1 MNVILSRIFYGVF
14 NTLSSPSLSAPCIH
28 AQLRRLATK
37 PCEIFDLKSVLFF
50 LMCLGFAMPVL
61 GQNNQE
67 EFKKK
72 VDVII
77 AQAYKDASVKFPCR
91 LKTSGKAKMGRW
103 KDVEN
108 CVNPAHDLVDWES
121 YADALKKIREDER
134 VSLED
139 LAIAVEAALTEQALR
154 YDKVF
159 VVNEKEEGSALLPLS
174 NSLLKFLPE
183 NSLTDLAVY
192 SKNGDLLGIFI
203 GAYTYERSGGLTFIN
218 EYSMIN
224 FQYTDLKGTAQ
235 APTERFLLDSFG
247 VPWRDAWHKPGFR
260 LPSNKLLVW
269 RF

>member
-1 MNVILSRIFYGVF
+1 MNVILPRIFY
-14 NTLSSPSLSAPCIH
+14 TLLSLSQSVPCSH
-28 AQLRRLATK
+28 TSVRRLVTK
-37 PCEIFDLKSVLFF
+37 PYEIFGVKSVLLL
-50 LMCLGFAMPVL
+50 LMCLGFAMPTL
-61 GQNNQE
+61 AQNNQE

-72 VDVII
+72 VDAIV

-108 CVNPAHDLVDWES
+108 CVNSAHDLVDWEN
-121 YADALKKIREDER
+121 YADALKKIREDNR

-139 LAIAVEAALTEQALR
+139 MAITVETALTEQALR

-159 VVNEKEEGSALLPLS
+159 VVNEKEEGTALLPLS

-183 NSLTDLAVY
+183 NSLTELTVY

-203 GAYTYERSGGLTFIN
+203 GTYPYERSGGLTFIN
-218 EYSMIN
+218 EYSMMN
-224 FQYTDLKGTAQ
+224 FQYTDLRGTAQ

-247 VPWRDAWHKPGFR
+247 VPWRDAWHQPGFR
-260 LPSNKLLVW
+260 LPSNKLLGW